1 MGISE
6 KLNCQCGA
14 FESFARSHIFDGS
27 DFLLAGVS
35 AWVSNAA
42 NSLTKSKVE
51 SLILMP

>member
-6 KLNCQCGA
+6 KLNCQCTA
-14 FESFARSHIFDGS
+14 CESFARSHIVDCS

-35 AWVSNAA
+35 AWVFHAA
-42 NSLTKSKVE
+42 NCWTKSKEE